1 MDRYPWHTLT
11 AAQTL
16 EKLTVT
22 PQAGLTSDE
31 ALRRIEQSGRNEL
44 TDKGGRTAWQIL
56 WEQCTSTMALILIAA
71 AVVSGLAGSFKDAAT
86 ILAIVIL
93 FALLGF
99 TQDYRAEQ
107 AIAALKKLAVP
118 LVRVRRDGVV
128 QDLPA
133 PELVPGDIVLLEAGS
148 VAPADC
154 RLLEAHA
161 LRVQEALL
169 TGESEAVEKQTEP
182 LASEDLPLGDRRNVL
197 FMGTLVSTG
206 RAVAVV
212 VATGMQTELGRIATL
227 LQQVG
232 QEWTPLQKRLD
243 RLGKVLAVVSV
254 VVAGIIFVVG
264 MVRGEA
270 LKEMLLLAV
279 SVAVAAIPEGLPA
292 VVTITLALGAQRML
306 KRHALIRRL
315 PAVETLGS
323 VTVVCTDKTG
333 TLTQNLMTVTGLI
346 RMGDL
351 LEGHGARP
359 RTEPVEVGKGQ
370 GEADQLLLMI
380 GALCNDAVLKFND
393 GEQTLLGDPTEAAF
407 LTAAAGRGIF
417 RADLEQSLPRIAEVP
432 FDSVSKR
439 MITVHAIDAAFPCPL
454 PLAPC
459 PSSGKLLAAKGALDA
474 LLGLCSA
481 VLLQGKP
488 EPLTEQH
495 RQTVQ
500 QAADSFSSEGQRVLA
515 LALRILQVD
524 DDDRLEA
531 LEQDFVLIGLVAL
544 TDPPRQEAREA
555 VQRCLSAGIR
565 PVMITGDHPL
575 TARAIARQVGI
586 DDSAGALTGQ
596 ELDRL
601 SDDQFNAAVGRV
613 SVYARVAPEHK
624 LRIVDAIQRAGG
636 VAAMT
641 GDGVNDAPALKKA
654 DVGVAMGKVGTDV
667 AREASDMVLLD
678 DNFATIVAA
687 VEEGRTIYD
696 NIRKFVVF
704 SVAGNTGKILA
715 VLFLPFMGLA
725 MPLTPLQLLW
735 LNLLTDGLLGLGMG
749 VERPEPDVMK
759 RAPIASKSQIFDG
772 RMIRYVLLTGSLI
785 GAACMAVTW
794 LVWQS
799 GGPWQTVLFA
809 SLALAQ
815 VAQAMALRSFR
826 SSFLSMGLFT
836 NPLLLVMAACVVLLQ
851 GMAIYLPQLQGFF
864 RTTALSVDLLCLAL
878 LPAVAVFV
886 LLEGEKW
893 AGRMGRKKS

>member
-1 MDRYPWHTLT
+1 MNIKPETVWHALGVDQALETLQSSVESGLT
-11 AAQTL
+11 AD
-16 EKLTVT
+16 
-22 PQAGLTSDE
+22 QA
-31 ALRRIEQSGRNEL
+31 ARRLQQYGQNEL
-44 TDKGGRTAWQIL
+44 TEQAGRTPWQIL
-56 WEQCTSTMALILIAA
+56 WEQFTSTMALILSAA
-71 AVVSGLAGSFKDAAT
+71 AVVSGLVGSFKDAAT
-86 ILAIVIL
+86 IFAIVIL

-99 TQDYRAEQ
+99 AQDFRAER
-107 AIAALKKLAVP
+107 AIAALKRMAVP
-118 LVRVRRDGVV
+118 LVRVRRDMTV
-128 QDLPA
+128 QELPSLQ
-133 PELVPGDIVLLEAGS
+133 LVPGDIVLLEAGS
-148 VAPADC
+148 VVPADC
-154 RLLEAHA
+154 RLLEAHG

-169 TGESEAVEKQTEP
+169 TGESEAVEKHTDQI
-182 LASEDLPLGDRRNVL
+182 ASEELPLGDRRNLL
-197 FMGTLVSTG
+197 FMGTLVSAG

-212 VATGMQTELGRIATL
+212 VATGMQTELGSIATM

-254 VVAGIIFVVG
+254 VVAGLIFGVG
-264 MVRGEA
+264 MLRGEG

-323 VTVVCTDKTG
+323 VTVICSDKTG
-333 TLTQNLMTVTGLI
+333 TLTQNRMTVTGLMNTDGI
-346 RMGDL
+346 VGESGDT
-351 LEGHGARP
+351 ASDR
-359 RTEPVEVGKGQ
+359 
-370 GEADQLLLMI
+370 LLLMI
-380 GALCNDAVLKFND
+380 GALCNDAVLKVAD
-393 GEQTLLGDPTEAAF
+393 GEESVLGDPTEGA
-407 LTAAAGRGIF
+407 LVSAAATAGLYRSE
-417 RADLEQSLPRIAEVP
+417 LEQALPRIAEIP
-432 FDSVSKR
+432 FDSTTKR
-439 MITVHAIDAAFPCPL
+439 MITVHQITALAPGLLPL
-454 PLAPC
+454 PSLP
-459 PSSGKLLAAKGALDA
+459 PGGKLLAAKGALDSVLA
-474 LLGLCSA
+474 LCSA
-481 VLLQGKP
+481 VVLNSKIVALTDDHTKALLA
-488 EPLTEQH
+488 
-495 RQTVQ
+495 
-500 QAADSFSSEGQRVLA
+500 AADRLSNQGQRVLA
-515 LALRILQVD
+515 LALRVLQPD
-524 DDDRLEA
+524 ADDRLESLA
-531 LEQDFVLIGLVAL
+531 QEFVCIGLVAL
-544 TDPPRQEAREA
+544 TDPPRQEAQAA
-555 VQRCLSAGIR
+555 VQRCLTAGIR

-586 DDSAGALTGQ
+586 DDAGGALTGV

-601 SDDQFNAAVGRV
+601 NPEQFDEAVSRV

-624 LRIVDAIQRAGG
+624 LRIVDAIQRSGG

-715 VLFLPFMGLA
+715 VLILPFLGLG

-749 VERPEPDVMK
+749 LERAEPDVMK
-759 RAPIASKSQIFDG
+759 RPPIAPDSQIFDG
-772 RMIRYVLLTGSLI
+772 RTIRYVVLTGSLI
-785 GAACMAVTW
+785 GGSCMLVTW
-794 LVWQS
+794 FTWQA

-815 VAQAMALRSFR
+815 IAQAMGLRSFR
-826 SSFLSMGLFT
+826 SSFLQMGLFS
-836 NPLLLVMAACVVLLQ
+836 NLPLLAMAASVLLLQ
-851 GMAIYLPQLQGFF
+851 GLAIWLPQLQGFF
-864 RTTALSVDLLCLAL
+864 RTTALTWEQLGLVL
-878 LPAVAVFV
+878 LPAVAVFL

-893 AGRMGRKKS
+893 AGRLGRTTFAR